1 MNKYARKIW
10 QAWLDGEDVQ
20 VYNYEKDCWKDANPN
35 EYVAFH
41 QPQSKPDLWRIKPKP
56 ETEFL
61 RYRCWV
67 ERTKDGSL
75 VVHAMQ
81 LNDDSVGERNFRM
94 NMIESLPSFVCW
106 DGKDRVAK
114 VEVEE

>member
-1 MNKYARKIW
+1 MNEHAKKIW
-10 QAWLDGEDVQ
+10 QTWLDGEDVVQ
-20 VYNYEKDCWKDANPN
+20 FHAGGRWQDANPN
-35 EYVAFH
+35 EYASFH
-41 QPQSKPDLWRIKPKP
+41 QPQCMENHWRIKPKP

-94 NMIESLPSFVCW
+94 KMIESLPSFVCW
-106 DGKDRVAK
+106 EGKDRVAK